1 LCLEQLE
8 PRLVL
13 ATFLVTDS
21 GDTAGAAN
29 DVTLRYAI
37 TQANALGGTNTILFS
52 SAVTKIDLASAL
64 PSIIG
69 NLTIAGPGPSELTID
84 RSASAGTD
92 FGILSLQANN
102 VLIEGVTLSGGNAPN
117 DGGAIYNDGSTL
129 TVNNAT
135 IENNTAPEGYGGGIY
150 NYAGTLTVSHST
162 IENNTAPDGWGGGIF
177 CQSYNA
183 TTISDTLLAGNSA
196 ADGGGIAN
204 QEYSENTSAVTLA
217 RVTLYNNT
225 ATNEGGGI
233 FNLSDYYYASAS
245 LSATDCTIYDNQAEY
260 AAGIYDLNAYSYDN
274 AAWVSA
280 TNCTVYGN
288 ISSSGGAGIEVDGG
302 DAYATLENT
311 IVAGN
316 TEDGTPLDFNGE
328 LSDQGHNLVQA
339 PGSTSFTASGDVTG
353 VSPGVLT
360 YANNGGFTPTL
371 ALASNSPA
379 IAAGDPSVLSTL
391 TVDQRGFARSS
402 DGIHVDIGAYEYGST
417 GTAPSFTSTTSTTF
431 ATGTLDGFAVAAS
444 GAPAPLVT
452 ESGTLPAGVWFDST
466 TDTLVGTPVAG
477 TTGTYGLT
485 FSAENGGTPVTQ
497 SFTLTVFDG
506 TSIAISPLPGTT
518 TYGQSVTLTA
528 TVTSVSGVTPSGTV
542 TFRDDG
548 TMLGASPVTLN
559 DSGVATLVLPTLTA
573 GTHAITAS
581 YSGYSGGGNNFAASA
596 TTPGPN
602 SIIATVAGNGSDG
615 YGGDGSAA
623 TATSLQS
630 PFGVAV
636 DAAGDIFIADTFNN
650 RIREVVKATGNII
663 TVAGTNFAGFN
674 GDGIAATAA
683 SLDQPNGVAVD
694 AAGDIFIAD
703 SGNYRVREVVKATG
717 DIITIAG
724 SGGAGYNGDGIA
736 AVGAELDY
744 PRGVAVDSAGD
755 VFIADS
761 YNGRVREVSG
771 GIITTVAGG
780 GSNAGNDGF
789 GDGGAAT
796 AASLSYPT
804 GVAVDAS
811 GNLFIADT
819 GNERI
824 REVSGGIITTVAG
837 GGSDTVRLGDGGP
850 ATAAYLSQPQGVAV
864 DAAGDIFIADSSDYR
879 VREVIAATGN
889 IVTVAGTG
897 DSDYTYNGD
906 GIPAGTANLWYPTGV
921 AVDAAGNLF
930 IADQDGQRI
939 REVASGGLLTT
950 VAPAALTV
958 TANNASIAYGAT
970 IPTLSGTV
978 SGVVSGDGITAS
990 YATTATS
997 ESTPGNYAITAT
1009 LADPDHK
1016 LANYVVINTP
1026 GTLTIDGVI
1035 ASISPG
1041 TSLFPSGYITNSGT
1055 FALQGYAVPH
1065 DTIDIKQGTTI
1076 LGGAT
1081 AASNGAWSFVV
1092 FEPAGAYTFS
1102 EVDSNPTI
1110 NYDDT
1115 ESLAV
1120 TVDETA
1126 PTVTLNSLTSPT
1138 TNNQPT
1144 LSGSRSTATVDQP
1157 LVLQTSLYSGSSV
1170 NPANLLGTT
1179 FTEYAPKNESSY
1191 TTMPTTTLSDGT
1203 YTAVVSQTDVAGNTG
1218 FSQAVTFTVD
1228 TNIPAAPTIVEP
1240 ATAVV
1245 TAANSYT
1252 IQGTAQANS
1261 LVSVYTNSGGT
1272 LVTSEQLSGGAT
1284 SFSLPVPL
1292 ASNAASTFTVTAT
1305 DALGDASPAATVP
1318 TITQGAATASLA
1330 STNLSATYG
1339 QDEIFTATVSG
1350 SVNTP
1355 SGTVSLYDGSTLLV
1369 SDVSLTAGTPGTATA
1384 TFDSS
1389 TFAEPLSGGSH
1400 LLTVV
1405 YSGDGNF
1412 APARSAAI
1420 DELIAKADAT
1430 VNVSGYS
1437 GVYDGQP
1444 HGASGTAT
1452 GVLNED
1458 LSSLLDLG
1466 ATFTDVPGGTADW
1479 SFAGNADYN
1488 ATSGTAAITITAA
1501 DATVNVSGYS
1511 GVYDGNPHG
1520 ASGTATGIGN
1530 VDLTSDLNLGAT
1542 FTNVPGGA
1550 AYWTFNAG
1558 SDYNTASGS
1567 VSVIINPVAAITTT
1581 TLVASPGSL
1590 AYGQSETLTAK
1601 VSAASGTP
1609 LGSVTFLEGTTALGT
1624 EPLIDGTA
1632 TLPAFEP
1639 SIGVHHYTASYGG
1652 DSGVFAPSTAGVGPG
1667 SIITTVAGNRYYYGY
1682 GGDGGPASTA
1692 ELNVPFGVAMDAAG
1706 DLFIADTYNNV
1717 VREVNALSGVITTV
1731 AGNGTAGYSGDTG
1744 PATAAELDNPTDVAL
1759 NAAGNLLFI
1768 ADPGNSV
1775 VREVNLSS
1783 GVISTVAGDGTQGY
1797 NGNGDGQATTV
1808 ELSGASAVA
1817 VDTSGDLFIADT
1829 DNSVVREVNLSGG
1842 TITTVAGNGVYGYS
1856 GDNGPATAAELGY
1869 PEDVALDAAGD
1880 LFIADSGSNVVREVS
1895 AGGTISTV
1903 AGNGT
1908 AGYSGDNG
1916 PAVAAELSNPEGVK
1930 VNAAGDLF
1938 IADVGNNVVREVD
1951 LHTGF
1956 ITTLAGNGTAG
1967 YSGDGGPASA
1977 AELNYPSGFAVD
1989 ASGDILFADSYN
2001 SVIREI
2007 ANGAYVTV
2015 APDPT
2020 TTTLGALPA
2029 SITYGLP
2036 ETLTAT
2042 VASSYGTPTGSVT
2055 FMDGTTTLGTEPL
2068 SGGAATLPS
2077 FTPSAGVHEFR
2088 AIYSGAGHYAPST
2101 TAVGPNSIVT
2111 TVAGNGIPGYSGDG
2125 NPATAAELQMPW
2137 GMAVDASGDLF
2148 IADPVSDVVREVV
2161 KATGNIITVAGDGI
2175 DGYSGDG
2182 SQATAAELDLPTG
2195 LAVDAT
2201 GHLFIA
2207 DSGNSVVR
2215 EVNLTS
2221 GVITTV
2227 AGNGIVGY
2235 NGDNIQATA
2244 AELAGPTGIA
2254 VDAAGDLFITS
2265 NELRLVPE
2273 TRTKTILENG
2283 REVTVEYTVIV
2294 PVFENAIGDERIR
2307 EVNLTSGLI
2316 TTVAGNGTGGYSG
2329 DGGPATAAELDNAL
2343 AVTVDSAGDL
2353 FIADYGNDVVR
2364 EVNLANGLIHTV
2376 AGSYD
2381 NGGYFGDGGPATDA
2395 GLAGPA
2401 GVAVDA
2407 AGDLFIADHGNDV
2420 VREVNLA
2427 SGLISTVVGDG
2438 NYGYSGDNGA
2448 ASAAG
2453 LEYPV
2458 GIAVDAAGDLFIS
2471 DSENSVV
2478 REVAGRDMAMTVAPA
2493 PLTITATSVSKGYGQ
2508 ANPTITGSA
2517 VSALAAADGIGVSY
2531 STTATQYSPPG
2542 VYPVTATLTDPDDKL
2557 GNYAV
2562 TITPGT
2568 LTIAGVISSINPGAS
2583 AAGGGFVTGSETF
2596 ALQGFAVPHDVVDI
2610 EKGNTILGGVTVAS
2624 NGAWSF
2630 VVLEPAGTYTFSA
2643 VDSNP
2648 TMHYDDTASLS
2659 VTVEAMTPAFS
2670 LLGPSAGTYF
2680 VGQGVT
2686 IAWTATGVDVA
2697 GPTKISLAY
2706 DADPTAFDAHEKWI
2720 EIDGVT
2726 AANGAGAYSWNTS
2739 GVAAGTYYLAGYM
2752 YDFSTETAVFSS
2764 IGSPIVIA
2772 AGSPP
2777 AFALNGPSAG
2787 TFSVGQ
2793 SVTLQWTAAGVDVAG
2808 PTKISLGYDADP
2820 TAFDAHEKWIE
2831 IDGVTAANGAAS
2843 YSWNTAGV
2851 TSGTYYL
2858 SGYMYD
2864 FSTHQAVFSQLG
2876 TPIVFTVGV
2885 TPPPTAFALNG
2896 PSAGTFTAGQTVTIQ
2911 WTATSVDVSGPSK
2924 ISLGYDQNATVD
2936 GNEHWIEVDKV
2947 TAANG
2952 TASYAWNTAGVASG
2966 TYYLGGYMYD
2976 FSTSKALYSFV
2987 GTSIV
2992 ITGGVPTAFTV
3003 LGPSAGT
3010 FTAGTNVTI
3019 AWTAT
3024 NVDTAG
3030 PSKISLG
3037 YDQDATIDGNEHWL
3051 EVDQVT
3057 AANGTGSYVWN
3068 TTGVAAGTY
3077 YLGGY
3082 IYDFSTSQ
3090 AIFSS
3095 VATTITILSNAAH

>member
-1 LCLEQLE
+1 MLKKLLPSWSRHGRKPGRNGSFSRRRPLCLEQLE

-37 TQANALGGTNTILFS
+37 TQANALGGTNTILFAA
-52 SAVTKIDLASAL
+52 AVTKIDLASAL
-64 PSIIG
+64 PTISG
-69 NLTIAGPGPSELTID
+69 NLIIAGPGPAGLTID
-84 RSASAGTD
+84 RSVSAGTD

-102 VLIEGVTLSGGNAPN
+102 VLIEGVTLSGGNPSY
-117 DGGAIYNDGSTL
+117 GGAIYNDGSTL

-135 IENNTAPEGYGGGIY
+135 IENNTATDGEGGGIY
-150 NYAGTLTVSHST
+150 NYAGALTVSHST
-162 IENNTAPDGWGGGIF
+162 IEDNTAPDGGGGGIYSA
-177 CQSYNA
+177 SYNA

-196 ADGGGIAN
+196 AYGGGLAN
-204 QEYSENTSAVTLA
+204 QEYSENTSAVTLT

-225 ATNEGGGI
+225 ATEDGGGI
-233 FNLSDYYYASAS
+233 YNQSPGGYGGSAS
-245 LSATDCTIYDNQAEY
+245 ISATDCTIYDNQAEY
-260 AAGIYDLNAYSYDN
+260 AAGIDDEDDYYYDN
-274 AAWVSA
+274 NAWVSA

-379 IAAGDPSVLSTL
+379 IAAGNPAVLSTL

-417 GTAPSFTSTTSTTF
+417 GVAPSFTGATSTTF
-431 ATGTLDGFAVAAS
+431 TTGTLDSFSVAAN

-506 TSIAISPLPGTT
+506 TSIAISLLPGTT
-518 TYGQSVTLTA
+518 IYGQSVTLTA

-581 YSGYSGGGNNFAASA
+581 YPGYSGGGNNFAASA

-615 YGGDGSAA
+615 YGGDGGAA

-703 SGNYRVREVVKATG
+703 SGNNRVREVVKATG

-724 SGGAGYNGDGIA
+724 TSTAGYNGDGIA

-744 PRGVAVDSAGD
+744 PRGVAVGATGD

-761 YNGRVREVSG
+761 GNYRIREVSG

-780 GSNAGNDGF
+780 GGNAGNDGL

-796 AASLSYPT
+796 AASLFYPT
-804 GVAVDAS
+804 DIAVDAS
-811 GNLFIADT
+811 GDLFIADT
-819 GNERI
+819 NNGRI
-824 REVSGGIITTVAG
+824 REVSGGVITTVAG

-850 ATAAYLSQPQGVAV
+850 ATAAYLSGPQGVAV
-864 DAAGDIFIADSSDYR
+864 DAAGDVFIADSNDYR

-906 GIPAGTANLWYPTGV
+906 GVAAGTANLEYPTGV
-921 AVDAAGNLF
+921 AVDAMGNLF
-930 IADQDGQRI
+930 IADYDGQRI
-939 REVASGGLLTT
+939 REVASGGLLAT

-958 TANNASIAYGAT
+958 TANNASIAYGAS

-978 SGVVSGDGITAS
+978 SGVFSGDGITAS

-997 ESTPGNYAITAT
+997 ESTPGNYTISAT
-1009 LADPDHK
+1009 LNDPDDK
-1016 LANYVVINTP
+1016 LANYVVTNTP
-1026 GTLTIDGVI
+1026 GTLTIEGVI
-1035 ASISPG
+1035 ASITPG
-1041 TSLFPSGYITNSGT
+1041 TSLEGGGYITNSGT

-1065 DTIDIKQGTTI
+1065 DTIDIKKGATI

-1144 LSGSRSTATVDQP
+1144 LSGYESISAPGYPPGTLHV
-1157 LVLQTSLYSGSSV
+1157 SLYSGTSV
-1170 NPANLLGTT
+1170 NAANLLGTT
-1179 FTEYAPKNESSY
+1179 FNIVSDYSATPTAP
-1191 TTMPTTTLSDGT
+1191 LADGT
-1203 YTAVVSQTDVAGNTG
+1203 YTAQVSETDDGNTG

-1228 TNIPAAPTIVEP
+1228 THIPAAPTIVEP
-1240 ATAVV
+1240 ASAVV

-1318 TITQGAATASLA
+1318 TITQGAATASLVSNDLNA
-1330 STNLSATYG
+1330 AYG
-1339 QDEIFTATVSG
+1339 QAVTYTATVSG

-1355 SGTVSLYDGSTLLV
+1355 TGTVSLYDGSTLLV
-1369 SDVSLTAGTPGTATA
+1369 SGVSLTAGVSGIASA

-1389 TFAEPLSGGSH
+1389 SFTAPLAVGPH
-1400 LLTVV
+1400 LLTVA
-1405 YSGDGNF
+1405 YSGDSNF
-1412 APARSAAI
+1412 AAAVSAAI
-1420 DELIAKADAT
+1420 DETI
-1430 VNVSGYS
+1430 
-1437 GVYDGQP
+1437 GVPPVVTLNPLTSPTNANQP
-1444 HGASGTAT
+1444 ILRGLLSTAT
-1452 GVLNED
+1452 GDVLTGAVSLYSGTGVNPARLY
-1458 LSSLLDLG
+1458 LSPADFTMEYEISEFNAIPNATLPDG
-1466 ATFTDVPGGTADW
+1466 TYTAQASQSDISGDTGFSAAVTFTVDTHTP
-1479 SFAGNADYN
+1479 
-1488 ATSGTAAITITAA
+1488 ATPT
-1501 DATVNVSGYS
+1501 
-1511 GVYDGNPHG
+1511 
-1520 ASGTATGIGN
+1520 
-1530 VDLTSDLNLGAT
+1530 
-1542 FTNVPGGA
+1542 
-1550 AYWTFNAG
+1550 
-1558 SDYNTASGS
+1558 
-1567 VSVIINPVAAITTT
+1567 
-1581 TLVASPGSL
+1581 VASPGAALATNAATATIAGTAEANSL
-1590 AYGQSETLTAK
+1590 VQVYLSSSVVASEQLSGGNTQFSIVAPLTTN
-1601 VSAASGTP
+1601 SANVF
-1609 LGSVTFLEGTTALGT
+1609 SVTATDAAGTQSASATVPTITQDSIAPAAPTITEPAAAVLTPVTSYTIEGTAEANSLVSVYTNNGATLVTSEQLSGGGT
-1624 EPLIDGTA
+1624 SFAVPVLLAPGAANNFTVTA
-1632 TLPAFEP
+1632 TDAA
-1639 SIGVHHYTASYGG
+1639 GN
-1652 DSGVFAPSTAGVGPG
+1652 PSTA
-1667 SIITTVAGNRYYYGY
+1667 
-1682 GGDGGPASTA
+1682 
-1692 ELNVPFGVAMDAAG
+1692 
-1706 DLFIADTYNNV
+1706 
-1717 VREVNALSGVITTV
+1717 
-1731 AGNGTAGYSGDTG
+1731 
-1744 PATAAELDNPTDVAL
+1744 
-1759 NAAGNLLFI
+1759 
-1768 ADPGNSV
+1768 
-1775 VREVNLSS
+1775 
-1783 GVISTVAGDGTQGY
+1783 
-1797 NGNGDGQATTV
+1797 
-1808 ELSGASAVA
+1808 
-1817 VDTSGDLFIADT
+1817 
-1829 DNSVVREVNLSGG
+1829 
-1842 TITTVAGNGVYGYS
+1842 
-1856 GDNGPATAAELGY
+1856 
-1869 PEDVALDAAGD
+1869 
-1880 LFIADSGSNVVREVS
+1880 
-1895 AGGTISTV
+1895 
-1903 AGNGT
+1903 
-1908 AGYSGDNG
+1908 
-1916 PAVAAELSNPEGVK
+1916 
-1930 VNAAGDLF
+1930 
-1938 IADVGNNVVREVD
+1938 
-1951 LHTGF
+1951 
-1956 ITTLAGNGTAG
+1956 
-1967 YSGDGGPASA
+1967 
-1977 AELNYPSGFAVD
+1977 
-1989 ASGDILFADSYN
+1989 
-2001 SVIREI
+2001 
-2007 ANGAYVTV
+2007 
-2015 APDPT
+2015 
-2020 TTTLGALPA
+2020 
-2029 SITYGLP
+2029 
-2036 ETLTAT
+2036 AT
-2042 VASSYGTPTGSVT
+2042 V
-2055 FMDGTTTLGTEPL
+2055 
-2068 SGGAATLPS
+2068 
-2077 FTPSAGVHEFR
+2077 
-2088 AIYSGAGHYAPST
+2088 
-2101 TAVGPNSIVT
+2101 
-2111 TVAGNGIPGYSGDG
+2111 
-2125 NPATAAELQMPW
+2125 
-2137 GMAVDASGDLF
+2137 
-2148 IADPVSDVVREVV
+2148 
-2161 KATGNIITVAGDGI
+2161 
-2175 DGYSGDG
+2175 
-2182 SQATAAELDLPTG
+2182 
-2195 LAVDAT
+2195 
-2201 GHLFIA
+2201 
-2207 DSGNSVVR
+2207 
-2215 EVNLTS
+2215 
-2221 GVITTV
+2221 
-2227 AGNGIVGY
+2227 
-2235 NGDNIQATA
+2235 
-2244 AELAGPTGIA
+2244 
-2254 VDAAGDLFITS
+2254 
-2265 NELRLVPE
+2265 
-2273 TRTKTILENG
+2273 
-2283 REVTVEYTVIV
+2283 
-2294 PVFENAIGDERIR
+2294 
-2307 EVNLTSGLI
+2307 
-2316 TTVAGNGTGGYSG
+2316 
-2329 DGGPATAAELDNAL
+2329 
-2343 AVTVDSAGDL
+2343 
-2353 FIADYGNDVVR
+2353 
-2364 EVNLANGLIHTV
+2364 
-2376 AGSYD
+2376 
-2381 NGGYFGDGGPATDA
+2381 
-2395 GLAGPA
+2395 
-2401 GVAVDA
+2401 
-2407 AGDLFIADHGNDV
+2407 
-2420 VREVNLA
+2420 
-2427 SGLISTVVGDG
+2427 
-2438 NYGYSGDNGA
+2438 
-2448 ASAAG
+2448 
-2453 LEYPV
+2453 
-2458 GIAVDAAGDLFIS
+2458 
-2471 DSENSVV
+2471 
-2478 REVAGRDMAMTVAPA
+2478 
-2493 PLTITATSVSKGYGQ
+2493 
-2508 ANPTITGSA
+2508 PTITQGTPVPISN
-2517 VSALAAADGIGVSY
+2517 
-2531 STTATQYSPPG
+2531 TA
-2542 VYPVTATLTDPDDKL
+2542 
-2557 GNYAV
+2557 
-2562 TITPGT
+2562 
-2568 LTIAGVISSINPGAS
+2568 
-2583 AAGGGFVTGSETF
+2583 F
-2596 ALQGFAVPHDVVDI
+2596 A
-2610 EKGNTILGGVTVAS
+2610 
-2624 NGAWSF
+2624 
-2630 VVLEPAGTYTFSA
+2630 
-2643 VDSNP
+2643 
-2648 TMHYDDTASLS
+2648 
-2659 VTVEAMTPAFS
+2659 

-2686 IAWTATGVDVA
+2686 IAWTAAGVDVA
-2697 GPTKISLAY
+2697 GPTKISLGY
-2706 DADPTAFDAHEKWI
+2706 DTDPTAFDAHEKWI

-2726 AANGAGAYSWNTS
+2726 AANGAGSYSWNTS

-2764 IGSPIVIA
+2764 IGTPIVIA
-2772 AGSPP
+2772 TGSPP
-2777 AFALNGPSAG
+2777 AFTLLGPSAG

-2793 SVTLQWTAAGVDVAG
+2793 SVTIQWTAAGVDVAG

-2864 FSTHQAVFSQLG
+2864 FSTNKAVFSQLG
-2876 TPIVFTVGV
+2876 TSIVFTVGV
-2885 TPPPTAFALNG
+2885 TPPPTAFTLNG
-2896 PSAGTFTAGQTVTIQ
+2896 PSVGTFTAGQTVTIQ

-2924 ISLGYDQNATVD
+2924 ISLGYDADTTAFD
-2936 GNEHWIEVDKV
+2936 GNEHWIEVDHV

-2952 TASYAWNTAGVASG
+2952 AASYLWNTAGMASG
-2966 TYYLGGYMYD
+2966 TYYLSGYMYD
-2976 FSTSKALYSFV
+2976 FSTSKAIYSSV

-2992 ITGGVPTAFTV
+2992 ITGGVPTTFTL
-3003 LGPSAGT
+3003 LGPSAGA

-3024 NVDTAG
+3024 NVDTNG

-3037 YDQDATIDGNEHWL
+3037 YDKDATVDGNEHWI
-3051 EVDQVT
+3051 EIDGVT
-3057 AANGTGSYVWN
+3057 AANGAGSYVWN

-3082 IYDFSTSQ
+3082 MYDFTTSQ
-3090 AIFSS
+3090 AIYSS
-3095 VATTITILSNAAH
+3095 VATTITITSGAAL